1 MASDEEME
9 GAVTWLK
16 KFCTDNTD
24 RYEKEENPLRVVAYY
39 VASQEI
45 MGACMNW
52 AASYLHKLECPLNFA
67 LVLSYHIAKEVE
79 LLDSSQ
85 NFTQHDTDQG
95 SQTVAAEVARCVFNK
110 VHQVCCRWHAAP
122 ELPYFVKEYMLDD
135 HKIFAGACA
144 DQNRRKKM
152 EDRHICIPNLNN
164 LLQLE
169 GKRVSYHAVYDG
181 HGGIDAV
188 QYTLQHL
195 HLNIAKSTHYLL
207 EPARAIEEGF
217 ILTDKNF
224 VQKANRENLRSGTT
238 SVVIMITSTHL
249 HVGWVGDSQAILA
262 RNSTHIDIMTP
273 HKPDREDEKK
283 RIEDLGGGQPDVKSL
298 LLDGT
303 EDFVVIACDGLWD
316 VIPPWEAVE
325 LVVDYV
331 KDFGVDAD
339 ATAKHLVTQAVD
351 RGSQDNVTVIIVFF
365 EDGPLV
371 TSCRPQKEEESAIF
385 PIPIAVSPE
394 ARAILERLDRSVRGA
409 QESPEPAAKPPPD
422 QEVPNMETRATTNGS
437 RPPTPRSERT
447 TPRGETPQ
455 KQDCISRGVTPHGL
469 VTDTAEVK

>member
-283 RIEDLGGGQPDVKSL
+283 RIEDLGGCVVWFGAWRVNGTLSVSRAIGDASHKPYVSGQPDVKSL

-371 TSCRPQKEEESAIF
+371 TSCKSGIMRKIRKCVATCKARVTRPRCHK
-385 PIPIAVSPE
+385 
-394 ARAILERLDRSVRGA
+394 
-409 QESPEPAAKPPPD
+409 
-422 QEVPNMETRATTNGS
+422 
-437 RPPTPRSERT
+437 
-447 TPRGETPQ
+447 
-455 KQDCISRGVTPHGL
+455 
-469 VTDTAEVK
+469 